1 MAFLAL
7 LISILILLVSIP
19 LFYICPKWWGDGL
32 ERVRF
37 RRNSINAL
45 SISSLPS
52 NFSMLS
58 TPVLKISL
66 SRPISTMAFFLN
78 HLKSHTLIT
87 LPIPEKKFTGK
98 TIIVT
103 GSNSGLGLEAAR
115 WFVRLDAQ
123 KVILAVRSLS
133 KGEAARQS
141 IIDSTSCSPD
151 ILEVWNLDLCSQCS
165 VKEFAHRAN
174 ALPRLDILVSN
185 AGIYVFDFKTVE
197 GNEESICVNVINTFL
212 LALLLLPKLR
222 ETSITCD
229 TKGVMTFTGSFV
241 HHLTTFPERR
251 AGNVFEELRV
261 QERADMRDRYNVSKL
276 ISLLFSRELAFA
288 LRESETRGM
297 GGHVVVNIVNPG
309 LVDTK
314 IMRHAT
320 GATKHL
326 VRGAMKLM
334 ARSVEEGSR
343 TLVHAAGGEEETN
356 GMYLDDCKIG
366 KVSPWTI
373 SLDGVATQKDIW
385 LELSQ
390 ELEKIEPGI
399 MGDV

>member
-1 MAFLAL
+1 MAFSTL
-7 LISILILLVSIP
+7 LISILILLLSIH
-19 LFYICPKWWGDGL
+19 LLRLRPKWWGNGL

-37 RRNSINAL
+37 RRIPINAL
-45 SISSLPS
+45 SISSPPS
-52 NFSMLS
+52 NFSMLP

-66 SRPISTMAFFLN
+66 TRPISTMSFFLN
-78 HLKSHTLIT
+78 HLKSHTIVT
-87 LPIPEKKFTGK
+87 LPVPEKKFTGK

-103 GSNSGLGLEAAR
+103 GSNGGLGLEAAR

-123 KVILAVRSLS
+123 KVILAVRSLP

-141 IIDSTSCSPD
+141 IINSTSCSPD
-151 ILEVWNLDLCSQCS
+151 ILEVWNLDLCSQSS

-185 AGIYVFDFKTVE
+185 AGIYVFDFKIVE
-197 GNEESICVNVINTFL
+197 GNEETICVNVVNTFL

-222 ETSITCD
+222 ETSINHD

-261 QERADMRDRYNVSKL
+261 KERADMRDRYNVSKL
-276 ISLLFSRELAFA
+276 ISLLFSRELASGI
-288 LRESETRGM
+288 RESETRGER
-297 GGHVVVNIVNPG
+297 GHVVVNIVNPG
-309 LVDTK
+309 LVDTE

-366 KVSPWTI
+366 KVSSWTT
-373 SLDGVATQKDIW
+373 SLDGIATQKDIW
-385 LELSQ
+385 MELSQ
-390 ELEKIEPGI
+390 ELEEIEPGI
-399 MGDV
+399 MENV

>member
-1 MAFLAL
+1 MSFFVL
-7 LISILILLVSIP
+7 LTSILILLLSIP
-19 LFYICPKWWGDGL
+19 LFYRTKWWRDGL
-32 ERVRF
+32 EQVCF
-37 RRNSINAL
+37 RRIPINAL

-52 NFSMLS
+52 NFSMLL
-58 TPVLKISL
+58 TPVLRISL
-66 SRPISTMAFFLN
+66 SRPISTMSFFLN
-78 HLKSHTLIT
+78 HLKSHTLVT

-141 IIDSTSCSPD
+141 IISSTSCSPD
-151 ILEVWNLDLCSQCS
+151 TLEVWNLDLCSQSS
-165 VKEFAHRAN
+165 VREFAHRAN
-174 ALPRLDILVSN
+174 ALPRLDVLVSN
-185 AGIYVFDFKTVE
+185 AGIYVFDFEVAE
-197 GNEESICVNVINTFL
+197 GNEETICVNVINTF
-212 LALLLLPKLR
+212 
-222 ETSITCD
+222 
-229 TKGVMTFTGSFV
+229 FFV

-261 QERADMRDRYNVSKL
+261 EERADMKDRYNVSKL

-288 LRESETRGM
+288 LRESERRGRE
-297 GGHVVVNIVNPG
+297 GHVVANIVNPG
-309 LVDTK
+309 LVDTE

-366 KVSPWTI
+366 KVSPWTT
-373 SLDGVATQKDIW
+373 SLDGIATQKDIW
-385 LELSQ
+385 MELSQ
-390 ELEKIEPGI
+390 ELEKVEPGI
-399 MGDV
+399 MGNV

>member
-1 MAFLAL
+1 MSFFVL
-7 LISILILLVSIP
+7 LTSILILLLSIP
-19 LFYICPKWWGDGL
+19 LFYRTKWWRDGL
-32 ERVRF
+32 EQVCF
-37 RRNSINAL
+37 RRIPINAL

-52 NFSMLS
+52 NFSMLL
-58 TPVLKISL
+58 TPVLRISL
-66 SRPISTMAFFLN
+66 SRPISTMSFFLN
-78 HLKSHTLIT
+78 HLKSHTLVT

-141 IIDSTSCSPD
+141 IISSTSCSPD
-151 ILEVWNLDLCSQCS
+151 TLEVWNLDLCSQSS
-165 VKEFAHRAN
+165 VREFAHRAN
-174 ALPRLDILVSN
+174 ALPRLDVLVSN
-185 AGIYVFDFKTVE
+185 AGIYVFDFEVAE
-197 GNEESICVNVINTFL
+197 ENEETICVNVINTFL

-222 ETSITCD
+222 ETSIEYD
-229 TKGVMTFTGSFV
+229 TRGVMTFTGSFV

-261 QERADMRDRYNVSKL
+261 EERADMKDRYNVSKL

-288 LRESETRGM
+288 LRESERRGRE
-297 GGHVVVNIVNPG
+297 GHVVANIVNPG
-309 LVDTK
+309 LVDTE

-366 KVSPWTI
+366 KVSPWTT
-373 SLDGVATQKDIW
+373 SLDGIATQKDIW
-385 LELSQ
+385 MELSQ
-390 ELEKIEPGI
+390 ELEKVEPGI
-399 MGDV
+399 MGNV